1 MVGGRKVGSCCDVK
15 RGSRTKRGAEF
26 MAKEPEEP
34 RLGGDRILVVA
45 KKSRN
50 GDGAKGDR
58 KVEA

>member
-1 MVGGRKVGSCCDVK
+1 M
-15 RGSRTKRGAEF
+15 AE
-26 MAKEPEEP
+26 EPEEP